1 MHHGGVLKLTRIA
14 LAIHNGRDAVAMR
27 RAEKEALVAEVR
39 DVASAALSLVGA
51 EYRGL
56 AAEDMRELRK
66 EARANGVYL
75 RVVKNTLAK
84 IALKDTD
91 FECTN
96 DALTGPLVL
105 AFSQEDPGA
114 AGRVVKEFAKKHKQM
129 DVKLVS
135 IGGQVLPGSDIE
147 RLASLPTYEQAL
159 GMLMGVMQAPISKFV
174 RTLAEPNAQLVRTIA
189 AVREQKEAA

>member
-1 MHHGGVLKLTRIA
+1 M
-14 LAIHNGRDAVAMR
+14 AMR

-56 AAEDMRELRK
+56 AAEDMRGLRK
-66 EARANGVYL
+66 EARDNGVYL

-91 FECTN
+91 FECAN
-96 DALTGPLVL
+96 DVLTGPLVL

-114 AGRVVKEFAKKHKQM
+114 AGRVVKDFAKKHKQM
-129 DVKLVS
+129 EVKLVS
-135 IGGQVLPGSDIE
+135 IGGQVMPGSELE

-174 RTLAEPNAQLVRTIA
+174 RTVAEPNAQLVRTIA